1 MRHKIYRKK
10 RIFLKRFESQRTRQK
25 TVSMCGRF
33 VVKPLSIYIRE
44 DRCEKKAGSRKM
56 M

>member
-1 MRHKIYRKK
+1 MRHKIYGKE

-33 VVKPLSIYIRE
+33 VLKPLSIYIRE
-44 DRCEKKAGSRKM
+44 DVKRKQEAAR
-56 M
+56 

>member
-1 MRHKIYRKK
+1 MRPKIYGKE
-10 RIFLKRFESQRTRQK
+10 RIFLKSFESQRTGQK

-33 VVKPLSIYIRE
+33 VLKPLSIYIRE
-44 DRCEKKAGSRKM
+44 DGCEKKAGSRKM